1 LSEYAGKT
9 LLFIGGGMEALPGIE
24 KARDLGLH
32 VVVSDMNPQA
42 PGMLA
47 SHGQLLAS
55 TYDVAAT
62 LRAAIRYHRE
72 VRPIDGVMC
81 LATDVPLTVASVA
94 ADLGLPGIPVE
105 VAARAM
111 DKLAMKEKFAAD
123 GVAIPWFSAVES
135 AEHLQTLVKERGLPL
150 VLKPVDSRG
159 GRGVQRLTPEVDL
172 AAAYERALV
181 QSPGGRVMVEQY
193 LPGPQISTE
202 SIVLDGI
209 CHTPGFADRNYE
221 FIDRYA
227 PHFIE
232 NGGTMPSFLPIDVR
246 EAVRALVQK
255 AAASLGVTR
264 GVVKGDIVVSDG
276 KPYVIE
282 LAARLSG
289 GWFCTHEIPLNVGV
303 DLVLAMI
310 RLSLGLSVDQDALQP
325 QFEQGVALRLVFPE
339 PGRVISIEGEN
350 TARAL
355 PGIAMVRLTVNP
367 GDIVR
372 LPTDS
377 NASAGLVIAV
387 ADSREEAIRRAE
399 KAVKTVIVKTEG
411 V

>member
-1 LSEYAGKT
+1 
-9 LLFIGGGMEALPGIE
+9 MEALPGIE

-42 PGMLA
+42 PGLQA
-47 SHGQLLAS
+47 ADGRLIAS
-55 TYDVAAT
+55 TYDVVASLAEA
-62 LRAAIRYHRE
+62 RRYHRE

-81 LATDVPLTVASVA
+81 LATDVPLTVAAVA

-172 AAAYERALV
+172 VSAYHRAIA

-232 NGGTMPSFLPIDVR
+232 NGGTMPSFLPGEARESVR
-246 EAVRALVQK
+246 DLVQK

-264 GVVKGDIVVSDG
+264 GVVKGDMVVSDG
-276 KPYVIE
+276 KAYVIE

-310 RLSLGLSVDQDALQP
+310 RLSLGLSVDEKALQP
-325 QFEQGVALRLVFPE
+325 QFEQGVALRLIFPE
-339 PGRVISIEGEN
+339 PGRVIAIEGEN
-350 TARAL
+350 SARAL
-355 PGIAMVRLTVNP
+355 PGIAMVRLTVKP

-387 ADSREEAIRRAE
+387 ADNREEAIRRAE
-399 KAVKTVIVKTEG
+399 KAVNAITVKTEG
-411 V
+411 L

>member
-47 SHGQLLAS
+47 AHGQLLAS

-62 LRAAIRYHRE
+62 LKAAIHYHQQ

-81 LATDVPLTVASVA
+81 LATDVPLTVAAVA

-111 DKLAMKEKFAAD
+111 NKLAMKQKFAAD
-123 GVAIPWFSAVES
+123 GVAVPWFSTVES
-135 AEHLQTLVKERGLPL
+135 ADHLQHLAGEHGLPL

-172 AAAYERALV
+172 ATAYERAV
-181 QSPGGRVMVEQY
+181 FHSPGGRVMVERY

-289 GWFCTHEIPLNVGV
+289 GWFCTHEIPFNVGV

-310 RLSLGLSVDQDALQP
+310 RLSLGLSVDEDALQP
-325 QFEQGVALRLVFPE
+325 QFEQGVALRLIFPE
-339 PGRVISIEGEN
+339 PGRVISIEGEHA
-350 TARAL
+350 ARAL

-377 NASAGLVIAV
+377 NAAAGLVIAV
-387 ADSREEAIRRAE
+387 ADNREEAILRAE
-399 KAVKTVIVKTEG
+399 KAVKAIIVKTEG
-411 V
+411 L

>member
-1 LSEYAGKT
+1 MTEYAGKT
-9 LLFIGGGMEALPGIE
+9 LMFVGGGIEALPGIE

-42 PGMLA
+42 PGLQA
-47 SHGQLLAS
+47 ADGRLIAS
-55 TYDVAAT
+55 TYDVEAT
-62 LRAAIRYHRE
+62 LTEVRRYHRE

-81 LATDVPLTVASVA
+81 LATDVPLTVAAVA

-135 AEHLQTLVKERGLPL
+135 VEHLQTLVKEQGLPL

-159 GRGVQRLTPEVDL
+159 GRGVQRLTPEVNL
-172 AAAYERALV
+172 VSAYERAIV
-181 QSPGGRVMVEQY
+181 QSPGGRVMVERY

-202 SIVLDGI
+202 SIVLEGS

-232 NGGTMPSFLPIDVR
+232 NGGTMPSFLPSETR
-246 EAVRALVQK
+246 TAVRDLVQK

-310 RLSLGLSVDQDALQP
+310 RLSLGLPVDGNALQP
-325 QFEQGVALRLVFPE
+325 RFEQGVALRLIFPE
-339 PGRVISIEGEN
+339 PGRVLSIEGED

-355 PGIAMVRLTVNP
+355 PGISMVRLTASP
-367 GDIVR
+367 GDILR
-372 LPTDS
+372 PPTDS

-387 ADSREEAIRRAE
+387 AKDREEAILRAE
-399 KAVKTVIVKTEG
+399 QAVNAINVTTEA

>member
-32 VVVSDMNPQA
+32 VVVSDMNPEA

-47 SHGQLLAS
+47 AHGRLVAS

-62 LRAAIRYHRE
+62 LDAAKSYHRE
-72 VRPIDGVMC
+72 VRQIDGVMC

-94 ADLGLPGIPVE
+94 AELGLPGISVE

-111 DKLAMKEKFAAD
+111 DKLAMKQKFAAD

-135 AEHLQTLVKERGLPL
+135 ALHLQQLAEENGLPL

-172 AAAYERALV
+172 AAAYQRALI
-181 QSPGGRVMVEQY
+181 QSPTGRVMVERY

-202 SIVLDGI
+202 SIVLDGA

-221 FIDRYA
+221 YIDRYA
-227 PHFIE
+227 PNFIE
-232 NGGTMPSFLPIDVR
+232 NGGTMPSHLPAQAR
-246 EAVRALVQK
+246 QAVRNLVQQ
-255 AAASLGVTR
+255 AARSLGVTC
-264 GVVKGDIVVSDG
+264 GVVKGDMVFSDG

-303 DLVLAMI
+303 DLVLAVI
-310 RLSLGLSVDQDALQP
+310 RLSLGLPVDPAALQP
-325 QFEQGVALRLVFPE
+325 RFDRGVALRLIFPS
-339 PGRVISIEGEN
+339 PGRVTAIEGEQ
-350 TARAL
+350 TARDL
-355 PGIAMVRLTVNP
+355 PGVAMVRLAVQP

-372 LPTDS
+372 PPTDS

-387 ADSREEAIRRAE
+387 AEDREKAARRAE
-399 KAVKTVIVKTEG
+399 TAVQAIQVKTEA

>member
-1 LSEYAGKT
+1 MSEYAGKT
-9 LLFIGGGMEALPGIE
+9 LLFVGGGMEALPGIE

-42 PGMLA
+42 PGLQA
-47 SHGQLLAS
+47 ADGRLIAS
-55 TYDVAAT
+55 TYDVEAT
-62 LRAAIRYHRE
+62 LAEARRYHRE

-81 LATDVPLTVASVA
+81 LATDVPLTVAAVA

-159 GRGVQRLTPEVDL
+159 GRGVQRLTPEVDVVS
-172 AAAYERALV
+172 AYERAIA

-232 NGGTMPSFLPIDVR
+232 NGGTMPSFLSRDVR
-246 EAVRALVQK
+246 QAVRDLVQK

-264 GVVKGDIVVSDG
+264 GVVKGDMVVSDG

-310 RLSLGLSVDQDALQP
+310 RLSLGLSVDEKALQP

-339 PGRVISIEGEN
+339 PGRVIAIEGED
-350 TARAL
+350 TARSL

-387 ADSREEAIRRAE
+387 ADNREEAIRRAE
-399 KAVKTVIVKTEG
+399 KAVNAITVKTEG
-411 V
+411 L